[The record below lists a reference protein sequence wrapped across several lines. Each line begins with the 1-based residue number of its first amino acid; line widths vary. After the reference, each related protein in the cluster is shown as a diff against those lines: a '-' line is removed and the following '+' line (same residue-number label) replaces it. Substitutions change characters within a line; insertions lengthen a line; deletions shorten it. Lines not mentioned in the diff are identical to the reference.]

1 MTQESGTASLT
12 LPVGQRDHR
21 RGPENAPVTVVEY
34 GDFECPSC
42 GEAYPIIT

>member
-21 RGPENAPVTVVEY
+21 RGPETAPVTVVEY
-34 GDFECPSC
+34 GDYECPFC
-42 GEAYPIIT
+42 GEA

>member
-21 RGPENAPVTVVEY
+21 QGPETAPVTVIDFVP
-34 GDFECPSC
+34 GDKSGQVCSP
-42 GEAYPIIT
+42 